1 MKKVIVVGGG
11 LAGLRA
17 VEALRE
23 RGFAGELTLVGAEI
37 HEPYDRPP
45 LSKAVLSGES
55 GDTTFP
61 VDWARLGC
69 VPRLGHRAEELRPHP
84 DRPGG
89 VLRTSAGP
97 LDFDGLVIATGA
109 APVRLPGTGPQHVL
123 RTVDD
128 ARVLRAA
135 LHEGARVVMVG
146 AGWIGAEVATLAA
159 RRGCRVT
166 VLEAGDAPLAG
177 VLGSQV
183 GALTAGWYAEAG
195 VELRCGVKVVS
206 VDPGGLTTADGEFL
220 PADAVV
226 AGIGARPEVAWL
238 EGSGL
243 ELDRGIVVDGSLRTS
258 RPEVVAVGDCA
269 AWWSARYGRRLLVE
283 HWDTALNAPD
293 VAAAALL
300 GQDAAYDPAP
310 YFWSEQFGRMVQ
322 YAGHHQAAE
331 RMVLRGSPDDPD
343 WAVLWF
349 TGDRPTALLTVD
361 RPRDMVQGRR
371 LIEAGTTL
379 DPDLAADPTV
389 PLRKAARA

>member
-23 RGFAGELTLVGAEI
+23 RGYEGELTLVGAER

-45 LSKAVLSGES
+45 LSKAVLAGDGE
-55 GDTTFP
+55 DTTFP
-61 VDWARLGC
+61 VDWGRLGC
-69 VPRLGHRAEELRPHP
+69 ALRLGHRAEELVLHP

-109 APVRLPGTGPQHVL
+109 APLRLPGTGPQHVL

-128 ARVLRAA
+128 ARALRAE
-135 LHEGARVVMVG
+135 LREGARVVIVG

-166 VLEAGDAPLAG
+166 VLEAGGTPLAG
-177 VLGSQV
+177 VLDEAL

-195 VELRCGVKVVS
+195 VELRCGVKAVS

-226 AGIGARPEVAWL
+226 TGIGARPEVGWL
-238 EGSGL
+238 AGSGL
-243 ELDRGIVVDGSLRTS
+243 DIDRGIVVDGSLRTS

-283 HWDTALNAPD
+283 HWDTALNAPA

-300 GQDAAYDPAP
+300 GQEAAYDPAP

-322 YAGHHQAAE
+322 YAGHHRPAD
-331 RMVLRGSPDDPD
+331 RMLHRGSPDDPD
-343 WAVLWF
+343 WSVLWF
-349 TGDRPTALLTVD
+349 TNDHLTALLTVN
-361 RPRDMVQGRR
+361 RPRDMTQGRR
-371 LIEAGTTL
+371 LIESGTPL
-379 DPDLAADPTV
+379 DPALAADPTT
-389 PLRKAARA
+389 PLRKTARH